1 MALGLAPVSAAEPSP
16 EAGDVAV
23 RIPGGYLPPATILA
37 APPLTLKPSSASYGA
52 ASVGSSIGVAVGAVQ
67 VSSLGREEPGTIDS
81 PPEPSTGDRT
91 PPPVPASPFAAPRPP
106 VRDAPATTPAPSG
119 AGPDAP
125 AQAADESGRKE
136 TVAELAAFGLVAGG
150 AVIGIAGLF
159 LPWANS
165 DGFGIGNSYLKLQA
179 NQWGLGMPSSIFLL
193 LLSGLVLGAASGS
206 DRAKERLPALGPVI
220 GQVTDL
226 IMPMILGGVYL
237 GVFLLYLT
245 LPDGFG
251 MGVLTMLLGGA
262 LLIAG
267 AVVTLFFPPE
277 AAPDV
282 P

>member
-1 MALGLAPVSAAEPSP
+1 M
-16 EAGDVAV
+16 
-23 RIPGGYLPPATILA
+23 
-37 APPLTLKPSSASYGA
+37 
-52 ASVGSSIGVAVGAVQ
+52 
-67 VSSLGREEPGTIDS
+67 
-81 PPEPSTGDRT
+81 
-91 PPPVPASPFAAPRPP
+91 
-106 VRDAPATTPAPSG
+106 DAPATTLARSG

-125 AQAADESGRKE
+125 APTQAADESGRKE
-136 TVAELAAFGLVAGG
+136 PVAELVAFGLVAGG
-150 AVIGIAGLF
+150 SVIGIAGLF

-165 DGFGIGNSYLKLQA
+165 VGIGIGNYSNANLQA
-179 NQWGLGMPSSIFLL
+179 NQWGLGMPASIFLF

-245 LPDGFG
+245 LPSGFG
-251 MGVLTMLLGGA
+251 MGVLTMLLGGG

-277 AAPDV
+277 ATPDAP
-282 P
+282 